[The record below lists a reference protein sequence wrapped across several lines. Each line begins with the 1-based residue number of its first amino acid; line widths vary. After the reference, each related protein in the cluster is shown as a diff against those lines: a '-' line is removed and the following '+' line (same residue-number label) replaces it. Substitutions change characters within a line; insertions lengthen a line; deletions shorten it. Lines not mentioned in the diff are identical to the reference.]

1 MKKRLIVNCNSEV
14 YFIIA
19 PDVLRLLSS
28 YYVGAAPNI
37 LVVDPEMIKQIT
49 VKEFDSFMDR
59 TVR

>member
-1 MKKRLIVNCNSEV
+1 MNCNSEV